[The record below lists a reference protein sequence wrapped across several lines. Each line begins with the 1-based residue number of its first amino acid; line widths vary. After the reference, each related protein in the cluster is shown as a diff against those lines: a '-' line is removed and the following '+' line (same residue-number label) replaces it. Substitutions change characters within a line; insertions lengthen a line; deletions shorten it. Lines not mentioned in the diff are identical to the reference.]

1 MESKTTNNICCRI
14 FKEQIN
20 LINQLPEKE
29 RAVVLYTAINSAFN
43 QFENQNDNQ
52 NENQFDCAY
61 VSVSVSDISKAVLS
75 LLQKNIVCKEFSTNY
90 GGRRVGAGRKEKKKD
105 NQFDIFVDIVISS
118 FEPELKTQEQKAIW
132 LTQNSDYLHDIFDYC
147 NKDYDL
153 AVIAIN
159 KCFAPL
165 KKQNLPY
172 SYKAVVRNLSLY
184 YSQAVKIRE
193 AGRGTKFT
201 PAQRELLA
209 KATEENKNDKEE
221 SVKI

>member
-1 MESKTTNNICCRI
+1 MEPRTANNICCRI

-29 RAVVLYTAINSAFN
+29 RGEVLLSAINNAFF
-43 QFENQNDNQ
+43 QLENQDDNQ
-52 NENQFDCAY
+52 DGNQDDGHLLRY
-61 VSVSVSDISKAVLS
+61 SVSVYNSLSEISKAVLDM
-75 LLQKNIVCKEFSTNY
+75 LQKSIRCTEFNANW
-90 GGRRVGAGRKEKKKD
+90 GGKRSGAGRKEKKKD

-118 FEPELKTQEQKAIW
+118 FEPEIKTQEQKAIW

-209 KATEENKNDKEE
+209 KVKEENQNA
-221 SVKI
+221 